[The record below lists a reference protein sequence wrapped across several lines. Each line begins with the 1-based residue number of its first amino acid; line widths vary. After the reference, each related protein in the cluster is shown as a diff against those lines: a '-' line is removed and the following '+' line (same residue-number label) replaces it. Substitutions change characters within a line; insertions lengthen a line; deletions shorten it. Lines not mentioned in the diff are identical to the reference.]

1 MKYQNIFG
9 LVFLAS
15 YNNLSATNYQINV
28 KKLSS
33 NPFIRDRQMSSP
45 GSIEDAL
52 SGLGQLLA
60 TKSPLKMVKNVF
72 YFTLKALFVVKIFKF
87 LSWVFDHVEKRLD

>member
-1 MKYQNIFG
+1 
-9 LVFLAS
+9 
-15 YNNLSATNYQINV
+15 
-28 KKLSS
+28 
-33 NPFIRDRQMSSP
+33 MSSP

-60 TKSPLKMVKNVF
+60 MKSPLKMVKNAF
-72 YFTLKALFVVKIFKF
+72 YFTLNALFVVKIFKF

>member
-15 YNNLSATNYQINV
+15 YNNLSDKCQETILQPLY
-28 KKLSS
+28 K
-33 NPFIRDRQMSSP
+33 RHRQMSSP

>member
-1 MKYQNIFG
+1 
-9 LVFLAS
+9 
-15 YNNLSATNYQINV
+15 
-28 KKLSS
+28 
-33 NPFIRDRQMSSP
+33 MSSP

-60 TKSPLKMVKNVF
+60 TKSPLKMVKNAF